1 MRNRNFFL
9 RQAQRKRT
17 IAGFIFGGFIIIG
30 LVAVGFYG
38 TLQQERQ
45 LTVIDPV
52 DTDVRDEGQ
61 VVITDDFFEPAGET
75 SIDNQ
80 ELYDEQRRA
89 NVEAIHEALQSYYA
103 EHDSYPTLTQL
114 NSEGFRTQNFSD
126 VPTDTFKD
134 PADAGS
140 RISITRTPQPNV
152 YSYDVLN
159 EDGYTCEPAGRS
171 CVSYTLSAVLGGG
184 LAFTLASDDDS

>member
-1 MRNRNFFL
+1 M
-9 RQAQRKRT
+9 
-17 IAGFIFGGFIIIG
+17 IG
-30 LVAVGFYG
+30 LVALGFYG
-38 TLQQERQ
+38 TLQQERR
-45 LTVIDPV
+45 LTVIDPIE
-52 DTDVRDEGQ
+52 TDVRDDGQ

-75 SIDNQ
+75 SIDNR

-89 NVEAIHEALQSYYA
+89 NIKAIHEALQAYYA
-103 EHDSYPTLTQL
+103 EKDSYPTITQL

-126 VPTDTFKD
+126 LPTDTFKD

-152 YSYDVLN
+152 YAYDVLN

-171 CVSYTLSAVLGGG
+171 CVAYSLSAVLSGG
-184 LAFTLASDDDS
+184 LSFTLTSDEDS